1 MHLEN
6 NPIFFF
12 NIIKNYYIIYF
23 NIITIIFYIFKGTT
37 DVSIASIDEV
47 ITNVNTNV
55 AKGSLLGWNA
65 SFKLSLFNNK
75 CFRLLQIAIP
85 NMNWDMSNHP
95 NNSIGMGPLQLLA
108 ERSSSVC

>member
-1 MHLEN
+1 M
-6 NPIFFF
+6 
-12 NIIKNYYIIYF
+12 IKNYYIIYF

-37 DVSIASIDEV
+37 DVNIASIDEV

-55 AKGSLLGWNA
+55 VKGSLLGWNA

-85 NMNWDMSNHP
+85 NMNRDMSNHP

-108 ERSSSVC
+108 ERLSSIC